1 MAETI
6 IDRLNRLLGGNP
18 SVQRVADDLQLTSE
32 LILLV
37 RMMFAD
43 GELKEAELEVF
54 KRICAG
60 FGLAERDVPEIL
72 KYLRDFGY
80 ETSAFDA
87 ASMFRE
93 LDDSRKQELLVALLQ
108 MAKADSHL
116 DKSEE
121 ELIRKTAAIL
131 DLSAADISRMR
142 KG

>member
-1 MAETI
+1 MIACP
-6 IDRLNRLLGGNP
+6 RLHHAPQVHHRYTVAYMLHDVEIVSDEQGNP
-18 SVQRVADDLQLTSE
+18 SVRPLEHVEDPPVAA
-32 LILLV
+32 V
-37 RMMFAD
+37 
-43 GELKEAELEVF
+43 
-54 KRICAG
+54 